1 MKEYNDAMSNRDKI
15 ARIGHGSVLQ
25 HGKLNDRIY
34 LMKLNPE
41 DAVNVFNTIEN
52 LAARYGYSKI
62 FCKVPAQ
69 VAPLFLSQRYVI
81 EAHIPGFYSGKEDA
95 FFISRYPKSN
105 RQFDDYPNN
114 QLENLYQLMQDRIDA
129 KSYLLSS
136 EYTIRKLGVND
147 ILNITSLYADT
158 FKSYP
163 FPIHDPNYIAESMG
177 RHVEYFGAFKKDEL
191 AALAS
196 AEIDFHGKNAEMT
209 DFATHKAHVGHNLS
223 CSLLEM
229 MEYEMQ
235 LQGIT
240 TLYTI
245 ARTASV
251 PMNKTFIRLNFRY
264 AGTLINNTN
273 IAGSIESMNVFYK
286 HI

>member
-1 MKEYNDAMSNRDKI
+1 MKEYKDGMNKPDKI
-15 ARIGHGSVLQ
+15 MRIGQASVLQ

-34 LMKLNPE
+34 LMKLIQE
-41 DAVNVFNTIEN
+41 DAVAAFNTIES
-52 LAARYGYSKI
+52 LVTRYGYSKV
-62 FCKVPAQ
+62 FCKVPTQ
-69 VAPLFLSQRYVI
+69 VAPLFLSKGNI
-81 EAHIPGFYSGKEDA
+81 LEGHIPGFYCGKEDA
-95 FFISRYPKSN
+95 FFISKFPKPN
-105 RQFDDYPNN
+105 RQFTDYPES
-114 QLENLYQLMQDRIDA
+114 QLENLFQLMQDRIDV
-129 KSYLLSS
+129 KSYLLST
-136 EYTIRKLGVND
+136 EYTVRKLGLND
-147 ILNITSLYADT
+147 IPQIACLYADT

-163 FPIHDPNYIAESMG
+163 FPIHDPSYIAETMG

-196 AEIDFHGKNAEMT
+196 AEIDFHAKNAEMT

-251 PMNKTFIRLNFRY
+251 PMNKTFIRLNFKY

-273 IAGSIESMNVFYK
+273 IAGRIESMNVFYK
-286 HI
+286 HV

>member
-114 QLENLYQLMQDRIDA
+114 QLEKLYQLMQDRIDA

>member
-81 EAHIPGFYSGKEDA
+81 EAHIPGFYSRKEDA
-95 FFISRYPKSN
+95 FFISKYPKSN

-251 PMNKTFIRLNFRY
+251 PMNKTFIRLNYRY

>member
-95 FFISRYPKSN
+95 FFISKYPKSN

-114 QLENLYQLMQDRIDA
+114 QLEKLYQLMQDRIDA